1 MKLLAKQFAAISGGR
16 AAMTAALLLAAAP
29 IHAVGLRTKFGEVT
43 VRGLKIGQEYSL
55 NQLLKLPL
63 RILNT
68 GADTENIKIE
78 VLPVSSA
85 STAGYEPIPDVSWIK
100 MEKTDLEIE
109 PNHEGVSDIRISIP
123 NDPKLLGRRFEAHIW
138 SRTTPSRHGM
148 YGAGLSSI
156 LLLEI
161 SSVPPS
167 EDELKKKFVD
177 RNLANMDFTLFPTQ
191 GLAED
196 VPLGT
201 DIDLKKERKISIK
214 LVNPNDAKLNFRIR
228 SMPFWESLMTL
239 PDGFEAGPQFSW
251 VKPAADTV
259 AVEGNSIKE
268 TALILHIPDEDVF
281 KGKAYVFTISV
292 EILEQEISARVF
304 YELMVKTRAKQ
315 EKAK

>member
-55 NQLLKLPL
+55 NQLLGLPL

-68 GADTENIKIE
+68 GDATESVRIE
-78 VLPVSSA
+78 MIPITSA
-85 STAGYEPIPDVSWIK
+85 SVAGYEPLPDVSWIK
-100 MEKTDLEIE
+100 LEKTTLEVE

-123 NDPKLLGRRFEAHIW
+123 NDPKLLGRRFETHIW
-138 SRTTPSRHGM
+138 SHTMPSLHGM
-148 YGAGLSSI
+148 YGAGLGSI

-177 RNLANMDFTLFPTQ
+177 RKLANMDFTLFPTQ

-196 VPLGT
+196 VPLGK
-201 DIDLKKERKISIK
+201 DFDLKKESKVSIK
-214 LVNPNDAKLNFRIR
+214 LVNPNDAKLTFRIR
-228 SMPFWESLMTL
+228 SIPFWESLMTL
-239 PDGFEAGPQFSW
+239 PDGFEAGPQYSW
-251 VKPAADTV
+251 VKPAAEMV
-259 AVEGNSIKE
+259 AVEGNSIKD
-268 TALILHIPDEDVF
+268 TALILHIPDEDAL
-281 KGKAYVFTISV
+281 KGKAYAFVISV
-292 EILEQEISARVF
+292 EVLEQEISARVF

-315 EKAK
+315 DKAK